1 VLVLFSFF
9 AAADDVLVLLFFFLS
24 VADDVFMLFLWF
36 LEDVVLGNAG
46 KTILVCIGSQTGTR
60 LLSVDADCVFF
71 LFFGG
76 PLHCN
81 RLC

>member
-9 AAADDVLVLLFFFLS
+9 AATDDVLVLLFFFLS

-46 KTILVCIGSQTGTR
+46 KTILVGIGS
-60 LLSVDADCVFF
+60 
-71 LFFGG
+71 
-76 PLHCN
+76 
-81 RLC
+81 